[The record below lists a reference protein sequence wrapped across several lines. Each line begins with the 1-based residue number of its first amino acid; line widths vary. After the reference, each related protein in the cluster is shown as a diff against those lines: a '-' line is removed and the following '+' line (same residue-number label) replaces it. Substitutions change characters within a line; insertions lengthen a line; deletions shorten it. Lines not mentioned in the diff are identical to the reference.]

1 MPEDYLQQ
9 KQHRQRIISL
19 LLEMTEIDKKL
30 DAREEKFILDVA
42 THLRLTPSDMEE
54 VKAAPEKFHFTPPSL
69 EMERMNIL
77 YYILFAMAVDGK
89 IEIEEERFAY
99 KASLRLGFNER
110 MTADLILVMKK
121 YLNQIMPQD
130 ALLEEVKKYMN

>member
-1 MPEDYLQQ
+1 L
-9 KQHRQRIISL
+9 
-19 LLEMTEIDKKL
+19 
-30 DAREEKFILDVA
+30 FILDVA
-42 THLRLTPSDMEE
+42 THLRLTPSDIEE
-54 VKAAPEKFHFTPPSL
+54 VKEAPEKFHFKPPTL

-99 KASLRLGFNER
+99 KTSLRLGFNER
-110 MTADLILVMKK
+110 MTSDLILVMKR